1 MDALLFGFLLCL
13 VSQAWA
19 MPVAS
24 KRNAAISL
32 ADTALYQMNRLAQ
45 SALDLTLYGLD
56 NRSLTYDR
64 GSCTLEKLRVRRD
77 WRALSHR
84 ERRSYIDSIL
94 CLQRLPPQTPSAV
107 AAGAKTR
114 YDDFLATHINQTWQI
129 HRTVS
134 VAYQNDIRN
143 ELLRLINFRAR
154 FWRGIGIS
162 STHSKR
168 LFVMNVAT
176 AVTCR
181 KSSAFLFI
189 YSDLWISF
197 NT

>member
-1 MDALLFGFLLCL
+1 MYARGGIRVVLMDALLFGFLVCL

-24 KRNAAISL
+24 KRNATISL

-64 GSCTLEKLRVRRD
+64 GSCTLEKLRVRPD

-84 ERRSYIDSIL
+84 ERRAYIDSIL

-134 VAYQNDIRN
+134 VACQNDIRN
-143 ELLRLINFRAR
+143 E
-154 FWRGIGIS
+154 
-162 STHSKR
+162 
-168 LFVMNVAT
+168 
-176 AVTCR
+176 
-181 KSSAFLFI
+181 
-189 YSDLWISF
+189 
-197 NT
+197 